1 MALNTRRA
9 ARQFVPLG
17 MGRGAVLGLVLVALL
32 ALAGLLTFQFAS
44 RIGSGASQAPVIHPQ
59 FSLSPAVASGDGWEI
74 EVRVSNLAALDLV
87 LAVEAEN
94 FPGLRVSMLDLNSGQ
109 TVAAGTFG
117 PGPFVRLR
125 DNPAQL
131 LVSDRSPTTNAYRL
145 LIFDIEDGGLRLAS
159 ELPLPLRY
167 GYHGYNNAMRLSTD
181 GRYLFISQRSRLE
194 TAECSQLNYDSN
206 VCLRYEVGVLDL
218 DAPTLVNSVVIPGP
232 CGGMAF
238 NAVSNDSIIV
248 RCSFSNS
255 TFEMNAAGVASERL
269 VYDWVAAPGVPGQGD
284 TLGMSYATR
293 LSDGSL
299 RVVRGDGAVLSDPGQ
314 ILHPGLLPAGHQV
327 VGAERVDDRHVL
339 LETGPR
345 QEGGM
350 VTTELWLV
358 DLEGPEIR
366 TRFVAPVGFVDAY
379 VVNPDS
385 AMLLVHHGPQQ
396 EFRPVSLK
404 PGEDMRLIALTGLPG
419 EPEDLTR

>member
-1 MALNTRRA
+1 MSIRVDVAPYQGRCA
-9 ARQFVPLG
+9 ASVIPFW
-17 MGRGAVLGLVLVALL
+17 GRPD
-32 ALAGLLTFQFAS
+32 AS
-44 RIGSGASQAPVIHPQ
+44 REANTGTPVPAASSVSSLAELSTPAPHAHSIVLRTVVPELERHPQDVIHPQ

-218 DAPTLVNSVVIPGP
+218 DAPTLVNSVAIPGP

-269 VYDWVAAPGVPGQGD
+269 VYDWVAAPGVPGQG
-284 TLGMSYATR
+284 TR
-293 LSDGSL
+293 WG
-299 RVVRGDGAVLSDPGQ
+299 
-314 ILHPGLLPAGHQV
+314 
-327 VGAERVDDRHVL
+327 
-339 LETGPR
+339 
-345 QEGGM
+345 
-350 VTTELWLV
+350 
-358 DLEGPEIR
+358 
-366 TRFVAPVGFVDAY
+366 
-379 VVNPDS
+379 
-385 AMLLVHHGPQQ
+385 
-396 EFRPVSLK
+396 
-404 PGEDMRLIALTGLPG
+404 
-419 EPEDLTR
+419 